1 MIDYDRPK
9 LLRNNIEV
17 VNAALAKRGVQL
29 DVQEWASLETRRKDL
44 QSKTEKLQAER
55 NAGAKQVGQ
64 IKKSGGDASE
74 IMARMQAIGDE
85 IKAAEVAL
93 SELQNEIEQKALSIL
108 TCRTNLC
115 QLVKM
120 KMITLK
126 SQNGGTPRQFDFEI
140 KDHTDLGEWM
150 GGLEFETA
158 TKLTGSR
165 FSVLKGPLAR
175 LQRALTQ
182 FMLDTHTLK
191 NGYTEAY
198 VPYLVN
204 ADSLR
209 GTGQLPKFEED
220 LFKLQGEKEY
230 YLIPTAEVPVTNFVR
245 DEIIDADRLPL
256 KYAAHTPCFRSEAG
270 SYGRDTRGLIRQHQF
285 DKVEMVQIVK
295 PETSMQALEELTAHA
310 EGIYRRL
317 VCLTA
322 KFCSVVVIW
331 ASVRLKLMT

>member
-1 MIDYDRPK
+1 LPDESVP
-9 LLRNNIEV
+9 E
-17 VNAALAKRGVQL
+17 G
-29 DVQEWASLETRRKDL
+29 KDE
-44 QSKTEKLQAER
+44 SD
-55 NAGAKQVGQ
+55 NG
-64 IKKSGGDASE
+64 
-74 IMARMQAIGDE
+74 
-85 IKAAEVAL
+85 
-93 SELQNEIEQKALSIL
+93 
-108 TCRTNLC
+108 NL
-115 QLVKM
+115 KW
-120 KMITLK
+120 
-126 SQNGGTPRQFDFEI
+126 GTPRQFDFEI

-230 YLIPTAEVPVTNFVR
+230 YLIPTAEVPVLTLCVMKS
-245 DEIIDADRLPL
+245 L
-256 KYAAHTPCFRSEAG
+256 
-270 SYGRDTRGLIRQHQF
+270 
-285 DKVEMVQIVK
+285 MQIVYHLN
-295 PETSMQALEELTAHA
+295 MQH
-310 EGIYRRL
+310 IHH
-317 VCLTA
+317 V
-322 KFCSVVVIW
+322 SVVKLVLMVVIP
-331 ASVRLKLMT
+331 VV

>member
-1 MIDYDRPK
+1 MIDPK
-9 LLRNNIEV
+9 LLRNNIEA

-93 SELQNEIEQKALSIL
+93 SELQNEIEQKALSIP
-108 TCRTNLC
+108 NLPDES
-115 QLVKM
+115 VPAGKDEDDNVEIS
-120 KMITLK
+120 KW
-126 SQNGGTPRQFDFEI
+126 GTPRQFDFEI

-165 FSVLKGPLAR
+165 FSVLKGSLAR

-204 ADSLR
+204 ADSL
-209 GTGQLPKFEED
+209 
-220 LFKLQGEKEY
+220 
-230 YLIPTAEVPVTNFVR
+230 
-245 DEIIDADRLPL
+245 
-256 KYAAHTPCFRSEAG
+256 
-270 SYGRDTRGLIRQHQF
+270 
-285 DKVEMVQIVK
+285 
-295 PETSMQALEELTAHA
+295 
-310 EGIYRRL
+310 
-317 VCLTA
+317 
-322 KFCSVVVIW
+322 
-331 ASVRLKLMT
+331 